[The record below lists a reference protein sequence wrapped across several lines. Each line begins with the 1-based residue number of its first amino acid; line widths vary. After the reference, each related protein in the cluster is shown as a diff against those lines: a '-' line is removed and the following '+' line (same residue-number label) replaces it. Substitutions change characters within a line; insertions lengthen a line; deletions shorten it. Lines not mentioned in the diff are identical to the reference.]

1 MDRLLERW
9 NALVSSLILGVL
21 WAFWHLPLFFIPGT
35 TQQQMGNL
43 VPMFTGFALEVLA
56 MSVLLTWIYIN
67 TARSIW
73 GAILFHTA
81 LNYMMNLVLMV
92 TGGTMGSAAYSTGTI
107 GLVTLAVIVA
117 AVYGANLKRGQ
128 HE

>member
-1 MDRLLERW
+1 
-9 NALVSSLILGVL
+9 
-21 WAFWHLPLFFIPGT
+21 
-35 TQQQMGNL
+35 
-43 VPMFTGFALEVLA
+43 
-56 MSVLLTWIYIN
+56 MSVLLTWIYVN

-92 TGGTMGSAAYSTGTI
+92 TNGTMGPAAYSTGTI

-117 AVYGANLKRGQ
+117 AVSGANLRRGQ
-128 HE
+128 HG